1 MSNVQWITPEDLTA
15 ISSWARKAYE
25 NSSTANRLPSGP
37 YRQRP
42 LLTDSIDLIDIIP
55 WENRPAS
62 LTPNGKNMEEDPI
75 NAVYTMIVTPHDP
88 NEGGKTTN
96 TRVQPSHAA
105 IDVYRPTDLPDDWR
119 IHRITP
125 VRPTAYG
132 WRSYPDPWTTTDDA
146 VPWIPLT
153 EENAYDLHP
162 CHPFVQRFIDKG
174 IEACVGDG
182 ELDDED

>member
-1 MSNVQWITPEDLTA
+1 MRIGNESLINRPTA
-15 ISSWARKAYE
+15 AFIGPRHGYD
-25 NSSTANRLPSGP
+25 STDEHLFRAALDDWLNDGGVVMTGGALGA
-37 YRQRP
+37 
-42 LLTDSIDLIDIIP
+42 DSIAMNHTIQWAEDHNSIELPLI
-55 WENRPAS
+55 
-62 LTPNGKNMEEDPI
+62 
-75 NAVYTMIVTPHDP
+75 IVPHDP
-88 NEGGKTTN
+88 SEGGKTTG
-96 TRVQPSHAA
+96 TRAQPSHAA

-153 EENAYDLHP
+153 EEDAYDLHP

-174 IEACVGDG
+174 IEACIGDN
-182 ELDDED
+182 ELDAED

>member
-1 MSNVQWITPEDLTA
+1 MSNVQWITPADLTA
-15 ISSWARKAYE
+15 ILSWASSAYK
-25 NSSTANRLPSGP
+25 NSGTANHLPSGP

-42 LLTDSIDLIDIIP
+42 LLTDGIDLIDIIP
-55 WENRPAS
+55 WEDRPAS
-62 LTPNGKNMEEDPI
+62 LAPNGKNMKDPI
-75 NAVYTMIVTPHDP
+75 NAVYTMIVAPHDP
-88 NEGGKTTN
+88 SEGGKTTG
-96 TRVQPSHAA
+96 TRAQPSHAA

-125 VRPTAYG
+125 VKPTAYG

-153 EENAYDLHP
+153 EEDAYDLHP

-174 IEACVGDG
+174 IEACVGDN
-182 ELDDED
+182 ELDAED